1 VARILC
7 VHGIAQQF
15 KGAETLLA
23 QWRPALTDGAALA
36 GTRLGTDDVAMA
48 FYGDLFRPAG
58 HRAIGIPPYDA
69 SDVEE
74 GLEQD
79 LLRALWEEAARTDP
93 SVPGP
98 DAPVRFGAPAWV
110 QRALV
115 SLSRHPVFAG
125 IADRAMIADL
135 KQVRAYLTDPAVR
148 AAAQQRVLAGI
159 GADTRLVVAHSLGS
173 VVAYEALCA
182 ASGGAWGGAS
192 ASPEAPDP
200 VPAPVPVLDL
210 VTVGSPLGIAG
221 LIFDRL
227 LPSPERGRGT
237 RPPTVRT
244 WTNVADRRDVVALV
258 KELDPLFGGVT
269 DLPVDNGPKAHDASP
284 YLTSREVGRAV
295 AAGLA
300 D

>member
-1 VARILC
+1 MARILC

-23 QWRPALTDGAALA
+23 QWRPALADGAALA
-36 GTRLGTDDVAMA
+36 GARLGPDDVAMA

-58 HRAIGIPPYDA
+58 HRAVGLPPYDA

-98 DAPVRFGAPAWV
+98 QAPVRFGAPSWV

-125 IADRAMIADL
+125 LADRAMVADL

-148 AAAQQRVLAGI
+148 AAAQRRVLAGI
-159 GADTRLVVAHSLGS
+159 GPDTRLVVAHSLGS

-182 ASGGAWGGAS
+182 ASRAPSDDPAS
-192 ASPEAPDP
+192 GSAPF
-200 VPAPVPVLDL
+200 LDL
-210 VTVGSPLGIAG
+210 VTIGSPLGIAG

-227 LPSPERGRGT
+227 LPSPEKGRGT
-237 RPPTVRT
+237 RPPAVRT

-258 KELDPLFGGVT
+258 KELDPLFGGVA

-284 YLTSREVGRAV
+284 YLTSGEVGLAV

-300 D
+300 E